1 MIPMKKIFKEPLK
14 NKKGFT
20 LMELMVVIAIVA
32 VLSAIAVFNYIPIRA
47 KALDSAALSD
57 ARNIVSSVVNAIT
70 NSANIDFNKGGAVF
84 GAPGAVGAFD
94 TATNSRTP
102 IFTLSIGVVARI
114 TGDSIQNPGGNNT
127 VFSAFIYHTGGTT
140 DPTTLSGKKEFFCFV
155 DADAGIS
162 SAPN

>member
-1 MIPMKKIFKEPLK
+1 MKKTFKKPFK
-14 NKKGFT
+14 DTKGFT

-32 VLSAIAVFNYIPIRA
+32 VLAAIAVFNYIPTRA
-47 KALDSAALSD
+47 RALDSAALSD
-57 ARNIVSSVVNAIT
+57 SRNIVSSVVNSVM
-70 NSANIDFNKGGAVF
+70 NNANVDFNKGGAIF
-84 GAPGAVGAFD
+84 GAPGAVGALD
-94 TATNSRTP
+94 TAANPRTP

-114 TGDSIQNPGGNNT
+114 TGDSIQPPGASNT